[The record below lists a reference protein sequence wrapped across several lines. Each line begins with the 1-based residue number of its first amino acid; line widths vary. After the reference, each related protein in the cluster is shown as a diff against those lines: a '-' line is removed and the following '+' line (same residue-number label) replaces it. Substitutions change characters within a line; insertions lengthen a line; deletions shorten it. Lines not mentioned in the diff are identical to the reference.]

1 MLHVRQQT
9 FFTADIFKLQGKRS
23 MGVMNN
29 INDECIQSKWT
40 SFRALLSCMLCH
52 WNDLFNQIVKL
63 ETEIKLVFFIRN
75 TGISLL
81 MIKDNNDP
89 TASPCFALTK
99 LVTLLHFFKPFL

>member
-75 TGISLL
+75 TGIFSFDDKGQQRPHCQSLL
-81 MIKDNNDP
+81 
-89 TASPCFALTK
+89 CFNKTGHTF
-99 LVTLLHFFKPFL
+99 TLL